1 MHRIERRFVITCI
14 LALVAFVPAISRAQS
29 AVETSPA
36 LITGDTVRVWAPTAR
51 LDGVMATF
59 ARVNPMEL
67 VIAGQSSNPSAPPR
81 EWAVPFGNVVRVD
94 VLRENRRSGRRLF
107 AGILVG
113 AAAGALVG
121 APLGP
126 LVECGGACD
135 NDGVLKPKVGY
146 GVGAVIGAGVGA
158 IIGGVVT
165 GMRRTHWETVTF
177 SVR

>member
-1 MHRIERRFVITCI
+1 MHCTERRFVITSI

-29 AVETSPA
+29 TVETSPV
-36 LITGDTVRVWAPTAR
+36 LIPGDTVRVWAPTAR

-59 ARVNPMEL
+59 TRVSPLEL
-67 VIAGQSSNPSAPPR
+67 VIGGQSTNPSAPPR
-81 EWAVPFGNVVRVD
+81 EWVVPFGNVVRVD
-94 VLRENRRSGRRLF
+94 VMRANRRSGRRLF
-107 AGILVG
+107 AGILIG
-113 AAAGALVG
+113 AAGGALVG

-126 LVECGGACD
+126 LIECGGACD
-135 NDGVLKPKVGY
+135 SEGGLQPQVGY

-158 IIGGVVT
+158 IIGGIVT